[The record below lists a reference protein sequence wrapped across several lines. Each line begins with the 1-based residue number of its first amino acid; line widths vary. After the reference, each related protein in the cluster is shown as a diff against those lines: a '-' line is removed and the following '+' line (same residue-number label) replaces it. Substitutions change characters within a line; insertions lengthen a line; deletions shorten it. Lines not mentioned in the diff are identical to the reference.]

1 VAGAVRHAGQVH
13 LSDAGLE
20 GQALSVFLQTIVNGL
35 LVGGVYG
42 ISALGLT
49 LVWGIM
55 DIVNLAHGEFMV
67 LGAFFCFF
75 LFTALGLSPVV
86 AAFLALPV
94 GLVLGV
100 VLYRAFVY
108 RVVGRPALASLLLMF
123 GVSLFLNNAM
133 LNLWSP
139 DTRAV
144 IWSPGSLR
152 LAGAAI
158 PGGRLVAFAIAVVM
172 AAALYLFLSRTY
184 PGMAVRAIMQDREAA
199 AAMGVDTQR
208 ILLLCFAVG
217 TALAVVAGTLLAMV
231 RPFAPQS
238 AVSYAVI
245 GFVVVVAGGLGN
257 PWGALAGGL
266 LVGLVESACGT
277 YWSQAYTPVV
287 VSCLLVS
294 FLLLRPNGLF
304 GRAVR
309 TA

>member
-1 VAGAVRHAGQVH
+1 MLGTP
-13 LSDAGLE
+13 
-20 GQALSVFLQTIVNGL
+20 SVLIQTLVNGL

-55 DIVNLAHGEFMV
+55 DIVNLAHGELMV
-67 LGAFFCFF
+67 LGAFLCFF
-75 LFTALGLSPVV
+75 LFTAAGVSPIVS
-86 AAFLALPV
+86 AFLAVPA
-94 GLVLGV
+94 GLALGL

-108 RVVGRPALASLLLMF
+108 RVVGRPPLASLLLMF
-123 GVSLFLNNAM
+123 GVSLFMNNAM

-152 LAGAAI
+152 FAGASI
-158 PGGRLVAFAIAVVM
+158 PGGRLVAFTIALVM
-172 AAALYLFLSRTY
+172 AAALYAFLYRTY
-184 PGMAVRAIMQDREAA
+184 PGKAVRAIMQDREAA
-199 AAMGVDTQR
+199 AAMGVDTER
-208 ILLLCFAVG
+208 ILLLCFGVG

-245 GFVVVVAGGLGN
+245 GFVIVVAGGLGN
-257 PWGALAGGL
+257 PFGALVGGL

-277 YWSQAYTPVV
+277 YLSQAYTPVV
-287 VSCLLVS
+287 VSLLLVS
-294 FLLLRPNGLF
+294 FLIVRPNGLF

-309 TA
+309 AV

>member
-1 VAGAVRHAGQVH
+1 
-13 LSDAGLE
+13 
-20 GQALSVFLQTIVNGL
+20 
-35 LVGGVYG
+35 
-42 ISALGLT
+42 
-49 LVWGIM
+49 
-55 DIVNLAHGEFMV
+55 
-67 LGAFFCFF
+67 
-75 LFTALGLSPVV
+75 
-86 AAFLALPV
+86 
-94 GLVLGV
+94 
-100 VLYRAFVY
+100 
-108 RVVGRPALASLLLMF
+108 
-123 GVSLFLNNAM
+123 
-133 LNLWSP
+133 
-139 DTRAV
+139 
-144 IWSPGSLR
+144 
-152 LAGAAI
+152 
-158 PGGRLVAFAIAVVM
+158 M
-172 AAALYLFLSRTY
+172 AAALYVFLSRTY

-245 GFVVVVAGGLGN
+245 GFVVVVTGGLGN

-277 YWSQAYTPVV
+277 YWSQTYTPVV